1 MRIAGTIPCSLVN
14 GPGIRY
20 VIFTQGCPHKCFGC
34 QNPETWDVEGGV
46 DVNITTVVSDI
57 WNRRRELDGL
67 TISGGEPFVQERELC
82 SFLLNLEYA
91 LRNVDFDIW
100 LYTGYEW
107 EDIKDRPLTKLV
119 DVVVT
124 GRFQQA
130 NKVAGKLYGSSNQKV
145 IDTKTGEV
153 LDGY

>member
-20 VIFTQGCPHKCFGC
+20 VIFTQGCPHKCWGC

-46 DVNITTVVSDI
+46 DVSKSVIYRDI
-57 WNRRRELDGL
+57 LEHDYMLDGI
-67 TISGGEPFVQERELC
+67 TISGGEPYIQEDELV
-82 SFLLNLEYA
+82 A
-91 LRNVDFDIW
+91 LVTRIRTNARICNINIW

-107 EDIKDRPLTKLV
+107 EDIKDRQLTELV

-130 NKVAGKLYGSSNQKV
+130 NKVSGKLYGSSNQKV
-145 IDTKTGEV
+145 IDARTGEV
-153 LDGY
+153 LEGY

>member
-34 QNPETWDVEGGV
+34 QNPETWDAEGGV
-46 DVNITTVVSDI
+46 LVQPSTI
-57 WNRRRELDGL
+57 WESIIDHVRTLDGI
-67 TISGGEPFVQERELC
+67 TISGGEPYLQGQE
-82 SFLLNLEYA
+82 LLYLMNWVRSTDLTKNL
-91 LRNVDFDIW
+91 DIW

-107 EDIKDRPLTKLV
+107 EDIKDHPLTKLV

-124 GRFQQA
+124 GRFHMSE
-130 NKVAGKLYGSSNQKV
+130 KVTGKLYGSSNQRV
-145 IDTKTGEV
+145 IDTKTGKV
-153 LDGY
+153 LEGY

>member
-46 DVNITTVVSDI
+46 LVQPSTI
-57 WNRRRELDGL
+57 WLSIIDHVRTLDGI
-67 TISGGEPFVQERELC
+67 TISGGEPFLQEED
-82 SFLLNLEYA
+82 LLILMKWIRGTKLTEG
-91 LRNVDFDIW
+91 LDVW

-107 EDIKDRPLTKLV
+107 EDIKGRPLTKLV

-130 NKVAGKLYGSSNQKV
+130 NKVKGKLYGSSNQKV

-153 LDGY
+153 LEGY

>member
-34 QNPETWDVEGGV
+34 QNPETWDAEGGYEAPLST
-46 DVNITTVVSDI
+46 IYRDI
-57 WNRRRELDGL
+57 IGRLVHLDGI
-67 TISGGEPFVQERELC
+67 TISGGEPYMHELELRQ
-82 SFLLNLEYA
+82 LLTWLPM
-91 LRNVDFDIW
+91 RNNSYDIW

-107 EDIKDRPLTKLV
+107 EDIKDHPLTKLV

-130 NKVAGKLYGSSNQKV
+130 NKVVGKLYGSSNQKV
-145 IDTKTGEV
+145 INAKTGEV
-153 LDGY
+153 LEGY

>member
-34 QNPETWDVEGGV
+34 QNPETWDPDGGV
-46 DVNITTVVSDI
+46 VVSMNTIVSDI
-57 WNRRRELDGL
+57 YNRRRELDGL
-67 TISGGEPFVQERELC
+67 TISGGEPFMQERELC
-82 SFLLNLEYA
+82 SFIYNLQYVF
-91 LRNVDFDIW
+91 RNLDFDVW

-130 NKVAGKLYGSSNQKV
+130 NKVVGKLYGSSNQKV
-145 IDTKTGEV
+145 IDAKTGEV
-153 LDGY
+153 LSGY

>member
-1 MRIAGTIPCSLVN
+1 MRIAGTLPCSLVN

-46 DVNITTVVSDI
+46 DVNVSTIVSDVY
-57 WNRRRELDGL
+57 NRRRELDGL
-67 TISGGEPFVQERELC
+67 TISGGEPFMQERELC

-91 LRNVDFDIW
+91 LRNVDFNIW

-130 NKVAGKLYGSSNQKV
+130 NKVSGKLYGSSNQKV
-145 IDTKTGEV
+145 INARTGEV
-153 LDGY
+153 LEGY

>member
-20 VIFTQGCPHKCFGC
+20 VIFTQGCPHKCWGC
-34 QNPETWDVEGGV
+34 QNPETWDAEGGV
-46 DVNITTVVSDI
+46 EVNVSTIVSDI
-57 WNRRRELDGL
+57 YNRRRELDGL
-67 TISGGEPFVQERELC
+67 TISGGEPFMQERELC
-82 SFLLNLEYA
+82 SFIYNLQYA
-91 LRNVDFDIW
+91 FRNLDFNIW

-124 GRFQQA
+124 GKFKISE
-130 NKVAGKLYGSSNQKV
+130 KVTGKLYGSSNQKV
-145 IDTKTGEV
+145 IDAKTGEV
-153 LDGY
+153 LEGY

>member
-34 QNPETWDVEGGV
+34 QNPETWDPDGGV
-46 DVNITTVVSDI
+46 VVSMNTIVVDI
-57 WNRRRELDGL
+57 YNRRRELDGL
-67 TISGGEPFVQERELC
+67 TISGGEPFMQERELC
-82 SFLLNLEYA
+82 SFIYNLQYVF
-91 LRNVDFDIW
+91 RNSDFDIW

-145 IDTKTGEV
+145 INAKTGEV
-153 LDGY
+153 LEEY

>member
-34 QNPETWDVEGGV
+34 QNPETWDVEGGQ
-46 DVNITTVVSDI
+46 DVPVHVIQRDI
-57 WNRRRELDGL
+57 FEREEMLDGV
-67 TISGGEPFVQERELC
+67 TISGGEPYIQEKEV
-82 SFLLNLEYA
+82 LLLVKRMRSHSRMYNL
-91 LRNVDFDIW
+91 NIW

-107 EDIKDRPLTKLV
+107 DDIKDRELTKLV

-130 NKVAGKLYGSSNQKV
+130 NKVSGKLYGSSNQKV
-145 IDTKTGEV
+145 IDARTGEV
-153 LDGY
+153 LEGY

>member
-34 QNPETWDVEGGV
+34 QNPETWDVEGGQNV
-46 DVNITTVVSDI
+46 AVSTIFRDI
-57 WNRRRELDGL
+57 YERRFVLDGV
-67 TISGGEPFVQERELC
+67 TISGGEPFMQEK
-82 SFLLNLEYA
+82 SLEHLVTD
-91 LRNVDFDIW
+91 LRSSPTTSRYSIW

-130 NKVAGKLYGSSNQKV
+130 NKVVGKLYGSSNQKV
-145 IDTKTGEV
+145 IDAKTGEV
-153 LDGY
+153 LEGY